1 MIKKYI
7 STIMRRSHSSYFK
20 QTGGSY
26 EALPTGQV
34 KGISPANSMFF
45 GTMKNGMMHGT
56 NLHYSWDGD
65 THNERNVAIA
75 SFEHGQVHG
84 PGRVTSSVCNDI
96 VTVTAEGTVNMNQIE
111 TLTWKVEINY
121 PEFTQSDKRIIDNPG
136 YRVDHFKTHF
146 NTLKMFYV
154 KLALEEANKTY
165 RATQAKKV
173 MGTSLQLEEQ
183 KRAVLETTHL
193 AKDIAS
199 KRKKTGHGPTT
210 KSSAFAL
217 HNGL

>member
-1 MIKKYI
+1 MIKKH
-7 STIMRRSHSSYFK
+7 TAMRLKRCDKSYFNLK
-20 QTGGSY
+20 NTDTTHGKIV
-26 EALPTGQV
+26 E
-34 KGISPANSMFF
+34 GISASNSMFF
-45 GTMKNGMMHGT
+45 GTMDKDGMMHGT
-56 NLHYSWDGD
+56 GLKYSWNGA
-65 THNERNVAIA
+65 NPKERNVAIA

-199 KRKKTGHGPTT
+199 KLKKTGHGPTT